1 MANFMK
7 FKEAIQRNFEEMSK
21 DATHLFEVDLD
32 KDELWNT
39 YLASFPE
46 GSNPI
51 YRKRTWHDCG
61 CCRQFINNIG
71 AVVFMKYLEV

>member
-61 CCRQFINNIG
+61 CC
-71 AVVFMKYLEV
+71 